1 MPRQLLGYPLP
12 KFPQSLLEST
22 KSGMDFLKQPSSVH
36 AYAAVEEKLAAKDK
50 DTPSD
55 KAKGYLQR
63 QYKKFVDDYDKDHD
77 WAGLSRII
85 LGEGISIWCCQ
96 RCCRVIEENPDASF
110 AELREKTGCPIS
122 LPEGSGG
129 SGDGGSAAV
138 DIDTAAVAAQNE
150 AERMR
155 LKEENALLKAQ
166 LEQSRPL
173 SEVASSHS
181 TDVAMDGGIKQV
193 LQLMADFREEQK
205 AANQSLREEHKAA
218 NQSLREE
225 HKAANQSLTSA
236 IEGIGG
242 NVNTST
248 EDEDDAWW
256 APKAPKT
263 GADALRPSG
272 AVLHRGR
279 MEKRGGG
286 TSMFGR
292 RNWKERYF
300 MLYEN
305 ILVYFASE
313 SDAAAADAGKRL
325 GELPLMGC
333 TVQFNYEQRQ
343 FVLCFPSGRIFEM
356 RCADDAAFRTW
367 KEQLVSLAALKLLS
381 P

>member
-22 KSGMDFLKQPSSVH
+22 KGGMDFLKQPSSVH

-122 LPEGSGG
+122 LPEVGG

-138 DIDTAAVAAQNE
+138 DIDAAAAAAQNE
-150 AERMR
+150 AERLR

-166 LEQSRPL
+166 LEQSRPV
-173 SEVASSHS
+173 SELASSHS

-193 LQLMADFREEQK
+193 LQLMADFREE
-205 AANQSLREEHKAA
+205 HKAA
-218 NQSLREE
+218 NQSL
-225 HKAANQSLTSA
+225 KSA

-242 NVNTST
+242 SVNTST

-263 GADALRPSG
+263 GSDALKPSG
-272 AVLHRGR
+272 TILHRGK

-333 TVQFNYEQRQ
+333 TVQFQYEQRQ

>member
-1 MPRQLLGYPLP
+1 
-12 KFPQSLLEST
+12 
-22 KSGMDFLKQPSSVH
+22 MDFLKQPSSVH

-96 RCCRVIEENPDASF
+96 RCCGVIKENPDASF
-110 AELREKTGCPIS
+110 AELREKTGCPVV
-122 LPEGSGG
+122 PAEVGG
-129 SGDGGSAAV
+129 SGNDSSVEIEAAAV
-138 DIDTAAVAAQNE
+138 AAAAQNE

-155 LKEENALLKAQ
+155 LEEEIAMLKGQ
-166 LEQSRPL
+166 LTQTRPVSDPL
-173 SEVASSHS
+173 SSPS
-181 TDVAMDGGIKQV
+181 TDAATDDGIKQV
-193 LQLMADFREEQK
+193 LQLTKEFREEQK
-205 AANQSLREEHKAA
+205 NFREEQKTA
-218 NQSLREE
+218 NRSL
-225 HKAANQSLTSA
+225 KSV
-236 IEGIGG
+236 IEVGG
-242 NVNTST
+242 GSSINTST
-248 EDEDDAWW
+248 EGEDDAWW

-263 GADALRPSG
+263 GSDALKPSG
-272 AVLHRGR
+272 TILHRGK